1 MWHIVVIVIV
11 IVAVVAIAGGNVAD
25 ADDAVSYLGE

>member
-1 MWHIVVIVIV
+1 MWHIVVIV